1 MMRQEDRPPIAP
13 RLIIWICLCCVI
25 AFIAWAAWA
34 EVDEI
39 SRGDGRVI
47 PLSKTQI
54 IQSSEAGVVQEIAV
68 KAGQVVKK
76 GDLLVRLDSSVNLAS
91 LGEAQA
97 RFDSLQARIARL
109 RLEIGGLFRSDFVC
123 PEPTARVSSSIC
135 DNERDLLEARR
146 ANYGNKLQVL
156 EARRQQRSDEVAE
169 ARSSI
174 NQANTVVQAMLAERA
189 KIAPLVERNLH
200 PEIELLRLDREIA
213 QQSGQRETIS
223 QSLNRLQNAQREAEL
238 QVKELQSDFEQEA
251 RRELGETLAD
261 TSVLEATIRGAIDK
275 VQRTDIVSPVDGVVN
290 TMDVNTIGAFV
301 QPGAVVAGVVPA
313 TETLL
318 VEARISPRDVA
329 FVQPGQTAL
338 VKLTAYDFSI
348 YGGLEG
354 RVSNVSADSIV
365 NPETGETHYQVL
377 VQTGEA
383 RIGKGPAAHEV
394 RPGMVASVEILTGRK
409 TVLDYLMKPLSKARH
424 EALTER

>member
-1 MMRQEDRPPIAP
+1 MMREDRPPLTP
-13 RLIIWICLCCVI
+13 RLIIWICLSCIV
-25 AFIAWAAWA
+25 AFVSWAAWA

-68 KAGQVVKK
+68 TVGQVVKK

-109 RLEIGGLFRSDFVC
+109 RLEIGGLFGSDFVC
-123 PEPTARVSSSIC
+123 PEPTARVSSTIC

-146 ANYGNKLQVL
+146 TNYNNKLQVL
-156 EARRQQRSDEVAE
+156 EARRQQRLEEISE
-169 ARSSI
+169 ARSGI
-174 NQANTVVQAMLAERA
+174 EQADTVIQAMMAERA
-189 KIAPLVERNLH
+189 KIAPLVQRNLH

-213 QQSGQRETIS
+213 QQRGQRETIS
-223 QSLNRLQNAQREAEL
+223 QSLNRLQSALREADI
-238 QVKELQSDFEQEA
+238 QVKELQSDVEQEA

-261 TSVLEATIRGAIDK
+261 TSVLEATIKGAMDK

-290 TMDVNTIGAFV
+290 TMDVNTMGAFL
-301 QPGAVVAGVVPA
+301 QPGTVVAGVVPA

-329 FVQPGQTAL
+329 FVQPGQRAL

-365 NPETGETHYQVL
+365 NQETGETHYQVL
-377 VQTGEA
+377 VQTGQA
-383 RIGKGPAAHEV
+383 RIGKGHATHEI
-394 RPGMVASVEILTGRK
+394 RPGMVASVEILTGHK
-409 TVLDYLMKPLSKARH
+409 TVLDYLMKPLSKARS